1 MEVAILSSRIYP
13 IFELKRGNMPAVAAN
28 ANAMS
33 TFKGGN
39 EESKPRNSQPLEY
52 SGSLD
57 SYSHNDVT
65 PVIGTEYKGLQVA
78 DILKSEQCDQL
89 IKDLAV
95 TSTLH
100 PHILIACF

>member
-1 MEVAILSSRIYP
+1 
-13 IFELKRGNMPAVAAN
+13 MPAIAAN

-33 TFKGGN
+33 TIKGGH
-39 EESKPRNSQPLEY
+39 EQSQTRNSQPLEY

-57 SYSHNDVT
+57 SYSHNDLT

-95 TSTLH
+95 TSTLQV
-100 PHILIACF
+100 HILIACF

>member
-1 MEVAILSSRIYP
+1 
-13 IFELKRGNMPAVAAN
+13 MPAIAVN

-33 TFKGGN
+33 TIKGGH
-39 EESKPRNSQPLEY
+39 EQSQPRNSQPLEY

-57 SYSHNDVT
+57 SYSHNDLT

-95 TSTLH
+95 TSTLQV
-100 PHILIACF
+100 HILIACF

>member
-1 MEVAILSSRIYP
+1 
-13 IFELKRGNMPAVAAN
+13 MPAIAAN

-39 EESKPRNSQPLEY
+39 EESQPRNSRPLEY

-57 SYSHNDVT
+57 SYSHSDLT

-78 DILKSEQCDQL
+78 DILKLEQCDQL
-89 IKDLAV
+89 VKDLAV

-100 PHILIACF
+100 LHILVACF